1 MKDTVWLSVIVVI
14 VMVAVL
20 GVGSFAT
27 WRNTLQ
33 EFGYGYWLRL
43 TVGLIAL
50 VWIIYGISLLG
61 ITL

>member
-1 MKDTVWLSVIVVI
+1 MKDAVWLSVIVVI
-14 VMVAVL
+14 VIVAVM

-27 WRNTLQ
+27 WRNTLR
-33 EFGYGYWLRL
+33 EFGYGYRLRL

>member
-1 MKDTVWLSVIVVI
+1 MKDAVWLSVIVVI
-14 VMVAVL
+14 VVVTVL
-20 GVGSFAT
+20 GLGSFAT
-27 WRNTLQ
+27 WRNALR

-43 TVGLIAL
+43 TVGLIVL

>member
-1 MKDTVWLSVIVVI
+1 MKTAITLSVL
-14 VMVAVL
+14 MVASVL
-20 GVGSFAT
+20 WLLVMGSFVT
-27 WRNTLQ
+27 WRNTLR

-43 TVGLIAL
+43 TVGLIAF